1 MAENRAVYEELE
13 DYIDEEYRDYEAF
26 ERGEQAVLVIQK
38 GAAGEYV
45 DTCKAGDTLSSS
57 LDYFYWMNNNH
68 SSYAVS
74 ELYQEYADYMQK
86 MRFQQQSLMRQK
98 KSCQIWMTS
107 RKMKSDRKFRNFRK
121 RYRKNFI

>member
-1 MAENRAVYEELE
+1 MAANRAVYEELE

-57 LDYFYWMNNNH
+57 SDYFYWMNNNH

-74 ELYQEYADYMQK
+74 ELYQECAENA
-86 MRFQQQSLMRQK
+86 FFN
-98 KSCQIWMTS
+98 S
-107 RKMKSDRKFRNFRK
+107 RV
-121 RYRKNFI
+121 